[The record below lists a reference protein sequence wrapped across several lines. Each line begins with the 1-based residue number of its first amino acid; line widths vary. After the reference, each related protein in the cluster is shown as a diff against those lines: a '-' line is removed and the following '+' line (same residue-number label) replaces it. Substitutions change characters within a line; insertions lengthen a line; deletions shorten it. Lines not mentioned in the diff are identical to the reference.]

1 MTFAIDRVRDLFV
14 RDAVGGVGV
23 GGAGEEEE
31 GGGGGGGGGEAKT
44 CEDEQLV
51 VEPVYTAQC
60 ASIRAL
66 TNTYC
71 WLCCDTVCW
80 LWNQCIFTAQCASI

>member
-31 GGGGGGGGGEAKT
+31 GGGGGGSGGGREEELKFWRK
-44 CEDEQLV
+44 CNFSLILIVICHFLLPRNLQRKLLD
-51 VEPVYTAQC
+51 
-60 ASIRAL
+60 IGR
-66 TNTYC
+66 
-71 WLCCDTVCW
+71 
-80 LWNQCIFTAQCASI
+80 F